1 MVFFFFRTME
11 ADIHWKDGQRC
22 QVKIITGL
30 FFCSE
35 PLYAT
40 RAMDV
45 VQNVSQGQAAAVAA
59 ALLAYTNMNNSG
71 HFGLY
76 HPGMEVRLTQ
86 TLAAPHVSSTQAQ
99 AGKLSEATSPSSSS
113 RLATILKGKLQ
124 TATNQDQWGAPTKN
138 YPNSQKCGL
147 YPISISYYV
156 LINMPP
162 GKTNGWNP
170 QLRFSSEEFPF
181 QFGLI
186 FRLTSRLT
194 FTASGHS
201 S

>member
-1 MVFFFFRTME
+1 MSSNNHNWAVFF
-11 ADIHWKDGQRC
+11 
-22 QVKIITGL
+22 
-30 FFCSE
+30 SE

-40 RAMDV
+40 RYRMCRR
-45 VQNVSQGQAAAVAA
+45 VSRQ
-59 ALLAYTNMNNSG
+59 LWLK
-71 HFGLY
+71 HCWLI
-76 HPGMEVRLTQ
+76 LTWTTLGILVCI
-86 TLAAPHVSSTQAQ
+86 TLAWRCARRKPWRRHGWAKPRSIDLAWAATSSTQAQ
-99 AGKLSEATSPSSSS
+99 AAKLSKATSPSSSS

-124 TATNQDQWGAPTKN
+124 TATNKDQWGAPTKN
-138 YPNSQKCGL
+138 KPNSKKMLSFILSQ
-147 YPISISYYV
+147 YSYYV

-170 QLRFSSEEFPF
+170 QSRFSSEEFPF

-186 FRLTSRLT
+186 FRWTSRLT